1 MMGTIAAR
9 VRRCAL
15 QCALALV
22 LTAPVLAWGANACIA
37 PDSPGEDAPR
47 SGGIGGTG
55 APDASDAA
63 DDGAGPSAP
72 RRGGT
77 GGTGASAQEGG
88 TGGTG
93 ATAQRG
99 GTGGTGAVASGGTG
113 GTGATAQQ
121 GGTGGTGATAQQG
134 GTGGT
139 GATAQ
144 QGGTGGTGA
153 TAQQGGT
160 GGTGSVATGGTG
172 GTGAVAS
179 GGIGGTGKQAD
190 TGGMGGTGIV
200 GVITGFASVCVN
212 GIEVH
217 IDAKT
222 QVTRNGAPAGP
233 RDLAVG
239 HFVSIETAP
248 GRMGMRAAR
257 IAMLDAAVGPVTR
270 VGKNLEVLG
279 QSVRISSETLGAA
292 GGLKVGDR
300 VRVSGPRTADNTVV
314 ATRVERADSPVDSVS
329 GPATTS
335 FTGALRIA
343 GVGIAGTRGSADVK
357 GREVLAVG
365 RWDGSKLVAERID
378 SEPATSFR
386 SPVRNLVLEGFPTP
400 GSKRDRIRV
409 AGKEVELRGETATA
423 VAGARDRLVRITGR
437 VGEDGVVRATR
448 VEARR
453 ELLPRGERGLRSVPG
468 DLDRSDGGGREDG
481 KDGASQERS
490 GDSKSDGR
498 ESGSGRSDEGG
509 GKGDSSRGSSGGSDS
524 ERSSGGGS
532 DSERSSSGSS
542 GGSDS
547 ERPSSGSSGSSG
559 SERSSGGGSSGDTR
573 SSGSSSQESARST
586 SGGDRSSSGGSR
598 DRVERSSG
606 GGSRDKVERSSSG
619 SGRERSRDR

>member
-9 VRRCAL
+9 LRHRAL
-15 QCALALV
+15 ECALALALAV
-22 LTAPVLAWGANACIA
+22 PVLAWGANACIA
-37 PDSPGEDAPR
+37 PDAPGDDAPR

-63 DDGAGPSAP
+63 DDGSDSSAP

-93 ATAQRG
+93 A
-99 GTGGTGAVASGGTG
+99 VAGGGTG

-121 GGTGGTGATAQQG
+121 GGTGGTGAVANG

-139 GATAQ
+139 GAI
-144 QGGTGGTGA
+144 
-153 TAQQGGT
+153 
-160 GGTGSVATGGTG
+160 
-172 GTGAVAS
+172 AS

-233 RDLAVG
+233 GDLAVG

-279 QSVRISSETLGAA
+279 QSVRISNETLGAA

-300 VRVSGPRTADNTVV
+300 VRVSGPRAADNTVV
-314 ATRVERADSPVDSVS
+314 ATRVERTSSVVDSVS

-343 GVGIAGTRGSADVK
+343 GVGIAGTRAPADVK
-357 GREVLAVG
+357 GREALAVG

-386 SPVRNLVLEGFPTP
+386 TPVRTLVLEGFPAP

-409 AGKEVELRGETATA
+409 AGKEVEVRGETASA
-423 VAGARDRLVRITGR
+423 VAGARDRLVRVTGR

-453 ELLPRGERGLRSVPG
+453 ELLPRNERGLRSVPG
-468 DLDRSDGGGREDG
+468 EVDRRDGSGREDG
-481 KDGASQERS
+481 KDGSGGERS

-498 ESGSGRSDEGG
+498 DSGSGRSDESS
-509 GKGDSSRGSSGGSDS
+509 GKGDSDRGSSGGSDS

-532 DSERSSSGSS
+532 DSERSSGSSS

-547 ERPSSGSSGSSG
+547 ERSSGGSSGGSDSDRSSGGSSGSSG
-559 SERSSGGGSSGDTR
+559 SERGSSGGSSGDNR

-598 DRVERSSG
+598 DRVERSSS
-606 GGSRDKVERSSSG
+606 GGSRDRVERSSSG
-619 SGRERSRDR
+619 SGRDRARDR